1 METKGLVLL
10 SHGLESGPT
19 ATKVSALARVAL
31 ARGWQ
36 AECLDY
42 RDLDATRDVQR
53 IGDRIARLRERAQGT
68 QGLVLAGSS
77 MGAFVS
83 GLVSLA
89 VRPRA
94 LFLMAPPLAIPGFAT
109 RFDAARVPTTIVHG
123 WHDELIPV
131 DEVYAF
137 ARSRGDEL
145 HLVDDDH
152 RLTAHVDYCADRF
165 GDLLARL

>member
-1 METKGLVLL
+1 MKGIVLL

-19 ATKVSALARVAL
+19 ATKVSALARVAT

-53 IGDRIARLRERAQGT
+53 IADRVARLRERANGA

-77 MGAFVS
+77 MGAFIS
-83 GLVSLA
+83 GLVSLV

-94 LFLMAPPLAIPGFAT
+94 LFLMAPPLAIPGFGT
-109 RFDAARVPTTIVHG
+109 GFDAARVPTAIVHG
-123 WHDELIPV
+123 WHDELIPA
-131 DEVYAF
+131 DDVYAF
-137 ARSRGDEL
+137 AKSRGAEL
-145 HLVDDDH
+145 HLVDDEH
-152 RLTAHVDYCADRF
+152 RLVAHVDYCADRF
-165 GDLLARL
+165 GDLLARLA